1 MVAAPLT
8 HPLPELPFDATAPA
22 LIRWST
28 TTFAEQELT
37 VLGDERLRFDEAGAR
52 SAELARSL
60 LAEGVGKGT
69 RVGVLAPNG
78 PDAYV
83 ALMAVT
89 RIGAVAVPINTFY
102 VASELAWVLNDAD
115 VHVLLTVPSLLN
127 NDYVAR
133 LEEAI
138 AGLSEQSSSDLDLVA
153 LPFLRRIHVFGGSDR
168 RWAAPLPEPVSE
180 ARLVAAEARV
190 TPGDDCFVIYSS
202 GSTARPKGVIHFHGA
217 TIRQAWF
224 IASQHDWG
232 AGDRIYVPLPFFWI
246 GGWMYAY
253 LASLEMGY
261 TTLMELRFD
270 PPETLRLLERERA
283 TGTLGWPHVGPG
295 LAGHPDFASTDLS
308 RLKGPYHQDLLRP
321 EIRVPDPGL
330 LVNPLGMTETA
341 TSHTW
346 WPAEL
351 PLPPE
356 KRGSVG
362 PPAAGWDH
370 KIIDETG
377 AEVPVGVAGE
387 ICVRGGSLMRGIVGR
402 ERDEVFDREGY
413 YHTADAGYRDEDGH
427 IYFIGRTGDLV
438 KTAGASVSPV
448 EVEAVLHA
456 MPEVR
461 EASVVGLPDD
471 EIGQKVCG
479 VIVLHDGA
487 ALDADELRARCR
499 EQLSAYKVPKQ
510 WVFLELD
517 EIPYSASDKV
527 DKAKLV
533 QQLTS

>member
-1 MVAAPLT
+1 MVTAPLT
-8 HPLPELPFDATAPA
+8 RPLPELPFEPTASG
-22 LIRWST
+22 LIRWATS
-28 TTFAEQELT
+28 TFAEHELT
-37 VLGDERLRFDEAGAR
+37 VLGDDRLRYDEAGAR
-52 SAELARSL
+52 SAALARSL

-78 PDAYV
+78 PDAYI

-89 RIGAVAVPINTFY
+89 RVGAVAVPINTFY

-115 VHVLLTVPSLLN
+115 VQVLLTVPSLLN
-127 NDYVAR
+127 NDYLAR

-138 AGLSEQSSSDLDLVA
+138 VGLPEQSSSDLDLVA
-153 LPFLRRIHVFGGSDR
+153 LPFLRRVHVFGGSDR
-168 RWAAPLPEPVSE
+168 SWVAPLPDPVSE
-180 ARLVAAEARV
+180 ARLVAAEDRV
-190 TPGDDCFVIYSS
+190 SPGDDWFVIYSS

-232 AGDRIYVPLPFFWI
+232 VGDRIYVPLPFFWI

-346 WPAEL
+346 WPAEM

-387 ICVRGGSLMRGIVGR
+387 VCVRGGSLMRGIIGR

-427 IYFIGRTGDLV
+427 IYFIGRMGDLV

-448 EVEAVLHA
+448 EVEAVLRA

-471 EIGQKVCG
+471 EIGQRVCG
-479 VIVLHDGA
+479 VVVLHDGA
-487 ALDADELRARCR
+487 SLDADELRTRCR
-499 EQLSAYKVPKQ
+499 AQLSAYKVPKQ
-510 WVFLELD
+510 WVFVDLD
-517 EIPYSASDKV
+517 QIPYSASDKV
-527 DKAKLV
+527 DKATLV
-533 QQLTS
+533 KQLTS